1 MKTLRTYSTYL
12 VFIAALAV
20 GFLGQPRAAHADY
33 TNALKGVAQVKALFD
48 VSAGD
53 AFRLN
58 LVFKA
63 VQDVYQ
69 DETVNGLATAPE
81 AAVVFHGPAVKLLS
95 TDSKHYKTQNQEEVK
110 KFQDMLRQMSADG
123 VKVEVCQYALEVLK
137 VDPKTIIPEVH
148 QVGNGFVSIAGYQ
161 AQGYSVIVIP

>member
-1 MKTLRTYSTYL
+1 MKILKTFSTCL
-12 VFIAALAV
+12 FLIAVLAV
-20 GFLGQPRAAHADY
+20 ASLGQPRAANADY
-33 TNALKGVAQVKALFD
+33 TNALKGVSQVKAVFD
-48 VSAGD
+48 VSASS

-63 VQDVYQ
+63 VEDVYK
-69 DETVNGLATAPE
+69 DETVNALAKAPE

-95 TDSKHYKTQNQEEVK
+95 TDAKHYKQQNQDEVK

-137 VDPKTIIPEVH
+137 VDPKTVIPEIH
-148 QVGNGFVSIAGYQ
+148 QVGNGFVSIVGYET
-161 AQGYSVIVIP
+161 QGYSVVVIP